1 MAAAG
6 RLCAALLCG
15 ALSLCGVRAAARQPD
30 TLYLWIDAQQ
40 ARVLIGKRAGGRE
53 GGREGER
60 WGSRSRAAPRIA
72 PSALRRLRGG
82 HPDRVRGE
90 DGPVHSRLQESSA
103 EDAGHPRRHPRHE
116 LQLASYGTGRCGR
129 GHLQRR
135 ARGRAVRPDGALRG
149 GDGPGA
155 AVPAGRL
162 WAPSVGV
169 RALSA
174 GRPPLS
180 ARSRCAPN
188 RGCR

>member
-1 MAAAG
+1 MRRCCAG
-6 RLCAALLCG
+6 RSACAECG
-15 ALSLCGVRAAARQPD
+15 PRRGSPTRSTCGSTRSKPESSSVS
-30 TLYLWIDAQQ
+30 
-40 ARVLIGKRAGGRE
+40 GRE
-53 GGREGER
+53 GGKEG
-60 WGSRSRAAPRIA
+60 GGAPAAVPASRIA

-103 EDAGHPRRHPRHE
+103 EDAGHPCRHPRHE
-116 LQLASYGTGRCGR
+116 LQLASYRTGRCGR
-129 GHLQRR
+129 EHLRRR
-135 ARGRAVRPDGALRG
+135 ARGRAVRPDGALRR
-149 GDGPGA
+149 GDGLGA
-155 AVPAGRL
+155 AVPAGRV

-180 ARSRCAPN
+180 ARSRCAPS